1 MPFGFLHPF
10 HNQLFH
16 KISHAPSNVWLLG
29 FVSVPSTNE
38 CSLLESNYSRLFS
51 TSIAQ
56 YFSAFLFLY
65 FIFLNAKVIFYWIFS
80 LFTFQMLSLFLVS
93 LPPGNTLSHRPF
105 PCFYAGVPPTTHL
118 LTLDSFALGHLSS
131 LHRTKDLFFH
141 LCMTRPSSA
150 TYSAGPMCTPLLM
163 A

>member
-38 CSLLESNYSRLFS
+38 WSLLESNYSRLFS

-65 FIFLNAKVIFYWIFS
+65 FIFLNTKVIFYWIFS

-93 LPPGNTLSHRPF
+93 PGGGNPIT
-105 PCFYAGVPPTTHL
+105 
-118 LTLDSFALGHLSS
+118 SS
-131 LHRTKDLFFH
+131 L
-141 LCMTRPSSA
+141 
-150 TYSAGPMCTPLLM
+150 PLLLCRCSSNHPPPHPRFLCTGSSIKPS
-163 A
+163 